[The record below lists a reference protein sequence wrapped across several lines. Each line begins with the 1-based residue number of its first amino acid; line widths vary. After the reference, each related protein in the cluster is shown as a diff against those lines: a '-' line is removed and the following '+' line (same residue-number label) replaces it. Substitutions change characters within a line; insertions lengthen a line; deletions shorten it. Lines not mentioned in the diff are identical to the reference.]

1 MEFYE
6 VGGCV
11 RDEIMGVKSKDIDFS
26 VVLSDH
32 DDHEGWLL
40 YPGQGT
46 SALTPFEAMVWQ
58 LEREGLNIVVK
69 SPEHFTVRAVAKK
82 PFRGHTGGL
91 DFVLARKEGTYTDG
105 RRPDKVELGTL
116 MDDLSRR
123 DFTMNAIAKDADG
136 NLIDPFGGVQDIRAR
151 LIRCVG
157 SAQDRIMEDALRGL
171 RAMRFAITKD
181 MQISGEIV
189 GVLRSQEFTDALAS
203 VSKERQ
209 REEVE
214 KMFATDTIR
223 AMKMFSRLPNRV
235 MNTVFSDGLRLSATM
250 KG

>member
-26 VVLSDH
+26 VVAPS
-32 DDHEGWLL
+32 
-40 YPGQGT
+40 Y
-46 SALTPFEAMVWQ
+46 EAM
-58 LEREGLNIVVK
+58 REAIAATGMKIVVE
-69 SPEHFTVRAVAKK
+69 SPEFFTIRAVAKE
-82 PFRGHTGGL
+82 PFRGHLGGL
-91 DFVLARKEGTYTDG
+91 DFVWARKEGPYSDG
-105 RRPDKVELGTL
+105 RHPDFVEPGTL

-123 DFTMNAIAKDADG
+123 DFSMNAIAKDADG

-223 AMKMFSRLPNRV
+223 AMKMFNRLPNRV
-235 MNTVFSDGLRLSATM
+235 MDTVFSDGLRLSATM